1 MERNATKILQW
12 SGIAWHWGLHSFNGS
27 SMYIGP
33 RECIWPYRFYQ
44 KDSSVWVYTSLL
56 ENCTLPSAWDFAE
69 CFLSGHSAK
78 KYFAECRTRQNKAL
92 GKRGFAERHALGKA
106 WLSANL
112 GFAECRGTR
121 QKSHSAKGGRPVTA
135 GICRQTLP
143 SA

>member
-1 MERNATKILQW
+1 MQCFAYKFLST
-12 SGIAWHWGLHSFNGS
+12 
-27 SMYIGP
+27 
-33 RECIWPYRFYQ
+33 
-44 KDSSVWVYTSLL
+44 LL

-92 GKRGFAERHALGKA
+92 GKRGFAERYALGKA

-143 SA
+143 SV

>member
-1 MERNATKILQW
+1 MTLLIKGCFTFQGPWRPVLDMWEGW
-12 SGIAWHWGLHSFNGS
+12 F
-27 SMYIGP
+27 YIHA
-33 RECIWPYRFYQ
+33 
-44 KDSSVWVYTSLL
+44 LL

-69 CFLSGHSAK
+69 CFLLGHSAK
-78 KYFAECRTRQNKAL
+78 KYFAECHTRQNKAL

-112 GFAECRGTR
+112 GFAECRDTQ